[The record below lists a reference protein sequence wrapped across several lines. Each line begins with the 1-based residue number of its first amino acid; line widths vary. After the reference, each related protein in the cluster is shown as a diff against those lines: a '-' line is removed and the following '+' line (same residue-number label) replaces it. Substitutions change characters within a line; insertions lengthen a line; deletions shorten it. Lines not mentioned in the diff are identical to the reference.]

1 MIFISVFQCRK
12 YIIYSF
18 TDILIDDLMKT
29 IPPHLAVPANELR
42 ILDIPLGQGYCLFK
56 FKKLAS

>member
-1 MIFISVFQCRK
+1 MIFISIFQCRK
-12 YIIYSF
+12 LIIYSF

-56 FKKLAS
+56 FKELAS

>member
-1 MIFISVFQCRK
+1 MIFISIFQCRK
-12 YIIYSF
+12 LIIYSF

-42 ILDIPLGQGYCLFK
+42 ILDIPLGQGYGLFK
-56 FKKLAS
+56 FKELAS

>member
-1 MIFISVFQCRK
+1 MISIFQCRK
-12 YIIYSF
+12 LIIYAF

-42 ILDIPLGQGYCLFK
+42 ILDIPLGQGYCLFN